1 MVRTFFA
8 VLGVVFATLLVF
20 CTSFF
25 GRLALELHAQGPAY
39 ERLATD
45 ITRDLA
51 KSWSMADIK
60 QHYASGA
67 ADKLG
72 SSATRE
78 TFAALKPLGQLRYVD
93 DVTHF
98 TRWDSAG
105 WAEIKSPARGAEILA
120 DVLSKTVRVKFVAK
134 FANGFAHVTIDLK
147 SEGGAMKL
155 WRLQIDGQEELL
167 RQQQSKQQPIARV

>member
-1 MVRTFFA
+1 MVRTFFT

-45 ITRDLA
+45 ITRDLS

-60 QHYASGA
+60 QHYASA
-67 ADKLG
+67 AAYKL
-72 SSATRE
+72 SSATTQE

-93 DVTHF
+93 DVTHS
-98 TRWDSAG
+98 TRWDNAG
-105 WAEIKSPARGAEILA
+105 WGELKSPSAAAEVLA

-134 FANGFAHVTIDLK
+134 FANGFAKVTIELR
-147 SEGGAMKL
+147 SESGAMKL

-167 RQQQSKQQPIARV
+167 RQQQSKSQPIARV

>member
-8 VLGVVFATLLVF
+8 ALGVVFAALLVF
-20 CTSFF
+20 CASFF
-25 GRLALELHAQGPAY
+25 GRLAVELHAQGPAY

-45 ITRDLA
+45 ITRDLS

-60 QHYASGA
+60 RHYASGA

-72 SSATRE
+72 SASTRE

-93 DVTHF
+93 DVTHS

-105 WAEIKSPARGAEILA
+105 WGELKSPSAAAEVLA

-134 FANGFAHVTIDLK
+134 FANGFAHVTIELK

-167 RQQQSKQQPIARV
+167 RQQLSKPQPIARV